1 MRAHV
6 LVYSGRIGVSDVL
19 IRTMN
24 RENAA
29 ANYIQHMLSYTIRL
43 VRNARAA
50 YDAPQTTGVASAI
63 MLERPHAVVLLTAG
77 HMFWKPGDW
86 TWETNVVVEGETLS
100 LRLPELQQ
108 LARVDVHARTMTPID
123 VAWCR
128 IDQERIRQVLTTIN
142 PRHPPTL
149 SLPVYRGCIDTE
161 PNTDTVYGYAAWNRG
176 WLDAN
181 LRKFILES
189 SFEIGM
195 RYIGRSKDDLLMF
208 RLARPHQGHEYYQG
222 ASGSAIAAEDGT
234 IVSILLSGDK
244 DKNVLYGLDL
254 KKYASL
260 LDAVTR

>member
-1 MRAHV
+1 M
-6 LVYSGRIGVSDVL
+6 SG
-19 IRTMN
+19 
-24 RENAA
+24 ENAA
-29 ANYIQHMLSYTIRL
+29 TDYIKHMLNYSVRL

-50 YDAPQTTGVASAI
+50 FDAPETTGVASGI

-108 LARVDVHARTMTPID
+108 LVHIDIHARTVTPVD

-128 IDQERIRQVLTTIN
+128 IDQDRIRQVLTKIN

-149 SLPVYRGCIDTE
+149 DLPVYRGPLDTE
-161 PNTDTVYGYAAWNRG
+161 PNTDAAYGYAAWNRG

-181 LRKFILES
+181 LRKFILEP

-195 RYIGRSKDDLLMF
+195 RYLGRSQDDLLMF
-208 RLARPHQGHEYYQG
+208 ELARPHQGHEYYQG

-234 IVSILLSGDK
+234 VVSVLLSGDK
-244 DKNVLYGLDL
+244 DRNLLYGLDL
-254 KKYASL
+254 KKYSLL
-260 LDAVTR
+260 LDAATA